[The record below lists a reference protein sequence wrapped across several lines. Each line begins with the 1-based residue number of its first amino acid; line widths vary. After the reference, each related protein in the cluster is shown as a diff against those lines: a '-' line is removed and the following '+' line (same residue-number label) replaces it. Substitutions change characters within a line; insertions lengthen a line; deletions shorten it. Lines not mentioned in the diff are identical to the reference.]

1 MTGSESFEARLLQAL
16 LQLEGLSVEMSE
28 RKLIQQGVEIA
39 QAATGSRVGYL
50 HYLNDDQTTIEL
62 GTWSRATRGCS
73 SESYERHY
81 PITAAGVW
89 ADSARVGLPCIH
101 NDFAHEPSRFGMPD
115 GHSPLERHLGV
126 PVAEGGRVRLLIGV
140 GNKAVD
146 YDQGDVEVVWR
157 VGRRVWALIRQRRA
171 AEEHADLERRFRRV
185 QEVAAVCGWEYD
197 VDDDRLGVDAM
208 FARLFRTPATAG
220 APCALGEWLGFV
232 APADQAR
239 VREWFRAR
247 VPGLRRVLRIGAR
260 RSDGRGFPA
269 ELKGEFRP
277 RSAGSGLIGVG
288 ILQDISEQLVVED
301 LRRRADVDA
310 LTGLPNRHRL
320 HEWFRHEAAERRS
333 AGTAFAFLY
342 IDLDGFKPVN
352 DRHGHAVGDQVLC
365 IVASRLQ
372 HMVRKEDL
380 VVRLGGDEFAIVQ
393 AGAGHVAAVAALAEK
408 VIASVSE
415 PIALAGLRVRVGA
428 SIGVAMRP
436 DLGRGLHEVSVA
448 ADRALYRAKAA
459 GGGCWALE
467 PDRAADPMDATQPT
481 GAARPGGPAR
491 PPAPARPA
499 RPADTASESA
509 AETVGSSS

>member
-1 MTGSESFEARLLQAL
+1 MTCRESFEARLLQAL

-39 QAATGSRVGYL
+39 QAATGSPDGYL
-50 HYLNDDQTTIEL
+50 HYVNDDQSTIEL
-62 GTWSRATRGCS
+62 GTWSRAARERGT
-73 SESYERHY
+73 ESHERHY

-101 NDFAHEPSRFGMPD
+101 NDFGHEPGRCGMPE

-126 PVAEGGRVRLLIGV
+126 PVSEGGRVRLLIGV

-208 FARLFRTPATAG
+208 FARLFRTRAFGA

-247 VPGLRRVLRIGAR
+247 VPGVRRVLHIGAR

-269 ELKGEFRP
+269 ELKAEFRP
-277 RSAGSGLIGVG
+277 RSIGSGLIGVG

-320 HEWFRHEAAERRS
+320 HEWFRHETAERRP
-333 AGTAFAFLY
+333 AGSPFAFFY

-365 IVASRLQ
+365 IVAGRLQ
-372 HMVRKEDL
+372 HMVRREDL
-380 VVRLGGDEFAIVQ
+380 VARLGGDEFAILQ
-393 AGAGHVAAVAALAEK
+393 AGAGHAASVMALAEK
-408 VIASVSE
+408 VIAAISE
-415 PIALAGLRVRVGA
+415 PIALPGLCVRVGA

-436 DLGRGLHEVSVA
+436 DRGRGLQEVSVA
-448 ADRALYRAKAA
+448 ADRALYRVKAA
-459 GGGCWALE
+459 GGGSWALE
-467 PDRAADPMDATQPT
+467 PDRAPDPPRPT
-481 GAARPGGPAR
+481 
-491 PPAPARPA
+491 
-499 RPADTASESA
+499 RPADASSERA
-509 AETVGSSS
+509 AEAVGSSS